1 MPTVK
6 INMNS
11 SISTIITRKY
21 AFHDKTGSGNLT
33 LKEKVK
39 NIIVMHVYMMLDV

>member
-11 SISTIITRKY
+11 SINTIITRKY
-21 AFHDKTGSGNLT
+21 AFHDKTACGNLM
-33 LKEKVK
+33 LKKSE
-39 NIIVMHVYMMLDV
+39 NIIVMRVYMMLDV